1 MKSHKFMMLQVIA
14 LSCCFFAS
22 GCGPDCQST
31 CNKLY
36 TPNQCGIE
44 RPGQSTDEQIDRC
57 LDECES
63 ALEQPGEVG
72 EYDPN
77 VKRPP
82 SETPELS
89 NDKQAALWMECIQE
103 TACENLE
110 KNYCAPVW

>member
-1 MKSHKFMMLQVIA
+1 MKSHKFMMLQLAACLCCA
-14 LSCCFFAS
+14 LAS

-36 TPNQCGIE
+36 APAQCGIE
-44 RPGQSTDEQIDRC
+44 RPGQSKNEQIDRC
-57 LDECES
+57 MNECES
-63 ALEQPGEVG
+63 ALKMPGEV
-72 EYDPN
+72 EDYDPN
-77 VKRPP
+77 LKRPP
-82 SETPELS
+82 SETPELN